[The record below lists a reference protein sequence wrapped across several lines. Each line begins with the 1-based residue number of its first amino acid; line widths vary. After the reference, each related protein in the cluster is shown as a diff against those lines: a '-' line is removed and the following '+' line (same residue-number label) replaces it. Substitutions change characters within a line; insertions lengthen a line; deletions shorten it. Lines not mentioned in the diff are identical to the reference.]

1 MVTKHIFQTV
11 FPYVSEIVQFT
22 NSLTDENNPNWEL
35 FNYLESLDYEFEN
48 LYDFRMTVQA
58 LVYSDLLNCY
68 FALGYHHIYN
78 RDDYVLFDLVEYA
91 FYLGHLNFSH
101 DEFERF
107 ISVPKNAS
115 FFKEC
120 FYVYKR
126 DIKSILFP
134 TLYIKLNEIDESK
147 SNEYISILQKIVIKL
162 SENLVDPKRK
172 NETIITTL
180 LSNPQSFI
188 NDLDEDDDFQQ
199 KEFDNTN
206 NSININET
214 VTNYKE
220 NELLNMELL
229 KDKLFNGVSF
239 EIIKEEYREGCSSPF
254 VLKLRVT
261 NFNDCKK
268 KIGIEMKY
276 ISLKFGLKEGHLW
289 EFGRYEKFLQDNTF
303 VDLEV
308 GFEDITDA
316 HDGDRIEM
324 KINEGK
330 FASLRLIRERKQWA
344 ILESIERNTYNR
356 ELKSKIEQFEAIE
369 EQYGI
374 TLQNFSVKVEDEN
387 NMKVFC
393 EVLALNG
400 ELPKENFTIN
410 VAIYDNNNEIVY
422 TDSESKYA
430 DDFKGFE
437 VLTFDRIRLDISID
451 EISKIRIY
459 PTR

>member
-1 MVTKHIFQTV
+1 MVTNEEYEKAFLLSREMVRFVKLLTNKTDCN
-11 FPYVSEIVQFT
+11 SE
-22 NSLTDENNPNWEL
+22 LCK
-35 FNYLESLDYEFEN
+35 YLESIGCEFNEN
-48 LYDFRMTVQA
+48 RTLKGFIQLFIEEDI
-58 LVYSDLLNCY
+58 LNCY
-68 FALGYHHIYN
+68 FLLGYQQIYKRELFMLLDMIEYGFHIHDVPWSYEEFQN
-78 RDDYVLFDLVEYA
+78 VYEIYSDFFCEVFD
-91 FYLGHLNFSH
+91 
-101 DEFERF
+101 
-107 ISVPKNAS
+107 IKKNAL
-115 FFKEC
+115 
-120 FYVYKR
+120 
-126 DIKSILFP
+126 KSTDFP
-134 TLYIKLNEIDESK
+134 TLYIYLSEVGDNRADE
-147 SNEYISILQKIVIKL
+147 YVSILQKIAIVL
-162 SENLVDPKRK
+162 SK
-172 NETIITTL
+172 NQDVNSKQKDERIDIL
-180 LSNPQSFI
+180 LSNPQSFLEDLYEDKDINLANDEII
-188 NDLDEDDDFQQ
+188 NDNNNEEQNNDD
-199 KEFDNTN
+199 
-206 NSININET
+206 
-214 VTNYKE
+214 
-220 NELLNMELL
+220 MELL